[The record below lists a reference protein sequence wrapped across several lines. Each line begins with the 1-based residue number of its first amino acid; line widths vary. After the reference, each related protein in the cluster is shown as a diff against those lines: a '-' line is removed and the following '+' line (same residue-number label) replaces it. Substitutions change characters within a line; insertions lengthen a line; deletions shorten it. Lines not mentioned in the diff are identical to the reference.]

1 MVWWV
6 LAFSVLLVVAI
17 GFLCVANRRA
27 IKRARS
33 AFDEQV
39 DQFQQR
45 LQKEANEIVDDLR
58 ES

>member
-6 LAFSVLLVVAI
+6 LAFSVLLVAGI

-27 IKRARS
+27 IKRATRE
-33 AFDEQV
+33 FEQHV

-45 LQKEANEIVDDLR
+45 LQKEANEIIDDLPD
-58 ES
+58 S